1 MIKISW
7 SESELFS
14 LVTIGMLVFIK
25 TGTLLLFCLLIALN
39 QISQSSTLQR
49 SSVLIIPS
57 NGKKVMKTVS
67 PAQSGTSHQK
77 IGTPLPLRPTYQSI
91 SVSPKVSTSTVTSP
105 PTLTQTLTPSLTSTS
120 TLTPTSTITLTLTP
134 THTSSPISTSTLT
147 NTLTMTPIPT
157 ETATRMATETPTA
170 TKTATAATII
180 LPTPTLV
187 GMDTVTPI
195 PLFPWVQSASQMC
208 SPLGGITIYELV
220 DIVSAPYTGPPPGS
234 DDRHEGVDFAYYNRG
249 EKQSIEGVSVNSI
262 LPGRVVSVIKNRA
275 PYGNMVIVETGYKD
289 VAKDLAGVFSITPQ
303 KSLYHLYAHMK
314 NTPAVVM
321 GQTVGCGDI
330 IGEVGSTG
338 TNVSHLHFETRYGPP
353 GGWFPVMGFFDL
365 DATEEEKSNYVY
377 WRTSWTYQHFNP
389 MDIITAYE
397 KYLESK

>member
-1 MIKISW
+1 
-7 SESELFS
+7 
-14 LVTIGMLVFIK
+14 
-25 TGTLLLFCLLIALN
+25 
-39 QISQSSTLQR
+39 
-49 SSVLIIPS
+49 
-57 NGKKVMKTVS
+57 
-67 PAQSGTSHQK
+67 
-77 IGTPLPLRPTYQSI
+77 
-91 SVSPKVSTSTVTSP
+91 
-105 PTLTQTLTPSLTSTS
+105 
-120 TLTPTSTITLTLTP
+120 
-134 THTSSPISTSTLT
+134 
-147 NTLTMTPIPT
+147 
-157 ETATRMATETPTA
+157 MATETPTA